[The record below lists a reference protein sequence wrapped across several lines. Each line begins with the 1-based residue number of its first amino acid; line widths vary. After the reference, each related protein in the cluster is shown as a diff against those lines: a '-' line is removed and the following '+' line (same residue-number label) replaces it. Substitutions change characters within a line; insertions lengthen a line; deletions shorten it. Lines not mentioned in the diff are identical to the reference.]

1 MIILIC
7 NGLVMVITLVPVIPG
22 SSPYRGVAQRKRD
35 RLITYRSLDR
45 NQPSRNK
52 RSDISVKFLMVTLGR
67 YT

>member
-7 NGLVMVITLVPVIPG
+7 NGLVIVITLVPVI
-22 SSPYRGVAQRKRD
+22 PYRGVAQRKRD

-52 RSDISVKFLMVTLGR
+52 RSDTSVKFLMVTLGR
-67 YT
+67 YTY